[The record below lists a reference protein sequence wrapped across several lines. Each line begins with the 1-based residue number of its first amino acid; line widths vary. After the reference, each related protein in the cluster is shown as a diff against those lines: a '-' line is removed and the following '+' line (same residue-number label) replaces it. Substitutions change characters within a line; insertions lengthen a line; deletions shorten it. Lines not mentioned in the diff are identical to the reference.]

1 MLWIWHGRK
10 VTSSIG
16 LDPASSTVAA
26 LIRSSSSSSLMTN
39 KRKDGNWPGWVELTL
54 ILGPFVFAVAYNAL
68 TCGGGV
74 GFLKSLNA
82 IGLGLWSITLSA
94 AWLIY
99 KNNERR
105 GERELLAMP
114 KEKGAT
120 AVMVEAWNA
129 RYAAAHERVLNGKV
143 GLLAVQRTVSVLAIV
158 FGAMRVVMY
167 MCGIGI

>member
-1 MLWIWHGRK
+1 MTTTRK
-10 VTSSIG
+10 NEQWPTS
-16 LDPASSTVAA
+16 LH
-26 LIRSSSSSSLMTN
+26 LIM
-39 KRKDGNWPGWVELTL
+39 
-54 ILGPFVFAVAYNAL
+54 ILGPVVIAIAYNAL

-74 GFLKSLNA
+74 GFMKALNA

-114 KEKGAT
+114 KEKGVT
-120 AVMVEAWNA
+120 AAMAEAWNA
-129 RYAAAHERVLNGKV
+129 RLAAASEMVLNGKV